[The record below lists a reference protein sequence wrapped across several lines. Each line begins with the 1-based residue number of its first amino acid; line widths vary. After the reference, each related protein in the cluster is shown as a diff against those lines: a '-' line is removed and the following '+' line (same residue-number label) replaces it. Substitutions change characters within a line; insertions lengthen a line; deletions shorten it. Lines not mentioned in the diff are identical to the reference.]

1 MKEYI
6 EERAVEIAS
15 YLIETG
21 ATVRQAAK
29 KFGVSKSTVHKDC
42 SDRLARSTPV
52 LRRRCVMYWILTKRN
67 VILEEDWLP
76 GKNICT
82 ESEPEGVRQKRYKV
96 KRALRAL
103 LIR

>member
-29 KFGVSKSTVHKDC
+29 KFGVSKSTVHID
-42 SDRLARSTPV
+42 V
-52 LRRRCVMYWILTKRN
+52 TKEAF
-67 VILEEDWLP
+67 L
-76 GKNICT
+76 
-82 ESEPEGVRQKRYKV
+82 
-96 KRALRAL
+96 
-103 LIR
+103 